1 MGILKAESSLWDG
14 VWKLHKGRV
23 LNLAG
28 GVGERVGRARVG
40 WQRWGAWPQ
49 VLMTYSLS
57 LGMGGGAEVSLKS
70 FNQGRGKA

>member
-1 MGILKAESSLWDG
+1 MGVLKAESSLWDG

-49 VLMTYSLS
+49 VLMTYYL
-57 LGMGGGAEVSLKS
+57 LEWGGAEVSLKS
-70 FNQGRGKA
+70 FNQGRGRA